1 MEVRPFGLWPSALS
15 PDDLAAA
22 TRLSDLAWDADGRTL
37 VWLEGRGPQGVLVCQ
52 GPNTAPRDLNAA
64 FSVRARVGYGGGDF
78 AVHRGHAYFAEQQSG
93 RLYRQALASGPA
105 QPITPAFGYAAAPAL
120 SPSGRHLVYVHHCE
134 DSDCLAIVDA
144 AGSCWP
150 QRLVEGADFYMQP
163 AWHPSGDRLAWIEWD
178 HPQMPWDGTRLM
190 LGQVT
195 RSRSGLPQ
203 LRSTEQVAGDFDTA
217 VAQPCF
223 SADGGSLLY
232 TSDQRGY
239 SQLWCRDLASG
250 ATRCL
255 NEDTYD
261 VAGPAW
267 VQGRRAFSL
276 AADSRTLYFVRS
288 ENSQRAAYR
297 LDLHSGALAKVPA
310 LESYTHV
317 EQLTAAP
324 RGKGLACIA
333 SASAVP
339 ARIVAGTAEQ
349 MQVKARAATELLTA
363 DDLSSPQPVSWQAED
378 ATRIFGLY
386 YPPASSRFCGRG
398 RPPLIV
404 AVHGGPTGQVETS
417 FEGSHQY
424 FATRGWAVLDVD
436 YRGSTGHGRA
446 YMTAL
451 RSQWGLLDVADAIG
465 GAQHLVDNGL
475 ADPERLVIMGG
486 SAGGY
491 TVLRAL
497 TTRPGFFRAGIC
509 LYGVANLFTLAADTH
524 KFESRYL
531 DSMIGPL
538 PEAADVYRDRSP
550 VYAADQLRDPIALF
564 QGTDDQVVPPA
575 QAEEIAASLRRRNI
589 PHVYHL
595 YEGEGHGWRKPETV
609 RAFYQACE
617 AFLRQHVLF
626 A

>member
-1 MEVRPFGLWPSALS
+1 MEIRPFGLWPSPLS
-15 PDDLAAA
+15 PDELANS
-22 TRLSDLAWDADGRTL
+22 TRLRDVAWDADGRTL
-37 VWLEGRGPQGVLVCQ
+37 VWLEGRGPRGVLVCQ
-52 GPNTAPRDLNAA
+52 EPGAAPRDLNTAL
-64 FSVRARVGYGGGDF
+64 SVRAQVGYGGGDF
-78 AVHRGHAYFAEQQSG
+78 AVSRCHAYFAEHGG
-93 RLYRQALASGPA
+93 RLYRQPLAGGLA
-105 QPITPAFGYAAAPAL
+105 QPITPEFGHAASPVPAPT
-120 SPSGRHLVYVHHCE
+120 GRHLVYVHTYE
-134 DSDCLAIVDA
+134 DRDTLAIVDV
-144 AGSCWP
+144 AGCSWP
-150 QRLVEGADFYMQP
+150 QILAEGADFYMQP
-163 AWHPSGDRLAWIEWD
+163 AWHPRGDRLAWIEWD
-178 HPQMPWDGTRLM
+178 HPQMPWDGTRLV
-190 LGQVT
+190 LGKLA
-195 RSRSGLPQ
+195 RSRHGLPS
-203 LRSTEQVAGDFDTA
+203 LRTTEVLAGDADTA
-217 VAQPCF
+217 IAQPCF
-223 SADGGSLLY
+223 SPDGRYLVY
-232 TSDQRGY
+232 ASDERGY
-239 SQLWCRDLASG
+239 SNLWCRDLASG
-250 ATRCL
+250 DTRCL
-255 NEDTYD
+255 YEDAND
-261 VAGPAW
+261 VATPAW
-267 VQGRRAFSL
+267 AQGMRAFSW

-288 ENSQRAAYR
+288 ENSQRLAYALDFASGAVAKVEALAAY
-297 LDLHSGALAKVPA
+297 
-310 LESYTHV
+310 THI
-317 EQLTAAP
+317 EQLAAAP

-333 SASAVP
+333 AASAIP
-339 ARIVAGTAEQ
+339 ARIVAGTAT
-349 MQVKARAATELLTA
+349 QVAVRARSASESLAPA
-363 DDLSSPQPVSWQAED
+363 DLSTPEPVSWASED
-378 ATRIFGLY
+378 AMQVHGLY
-386 YPPASSRFCGRG
+386 YPPANRRFTGRG

-404 AVHGGPTGQVETS
+404 AVHGGPTGQIETG

-451 RSQWGLLDVADAIG
+451 RAQWGLLDVTDAIS
-465 GAQHLVDNGL
+465 GAQHLVSSGL

-497 TTRPGFFRAGIC
+497 TTRSGFFRAGIC

-538 PEAADVYRDRSP
+538 PAAAAVYRNRSP
-550 VYAADQLRDPIALF
+550 VYAADQLRDPIAIF

-575 QAEEIAASLRRRNI
+575 QAEEIVASLRRRNI